1 MNETLA
7 VSRLKSQLFDTFDYL
22 HKHPEVSW
30 KEVNTT
36 KYIASLLEEWGADEV
51 RTFEDCPGVVAEL
64 GDGSFT
70 VGLRSDMDALWQ
82 EVDGTWKA
90 NHSCGHD
97 AHMTLALGVFMALKK
112 LNVKL
117 PGKVRFIFQPAEE
130 KGDGALK
137 MVEKKVIDDVDYL
150 YGVHLRPEVEV
161 ANGKAT
167 PAIVHG
173 AGRFMSGKISGAD
186 GHGGRPHMST
196 NAIEVATTIVQQL
209 NTIHLNPMVPY
220 SVKMTKLIA
229 GGENSNII
237 PGSAEF
243 SLDLRAQSNETM
255 NQLTEKVEQVIT
267 SVANLYQVD
276 IDFTY
281 ESNVVAAEVNEEAK
295 EIMAGAIK
303 EVLGIEN
310 LLPPSMTPGGEDFH
324 FYSVRRPAVKS
335 TMLGLGCGLAPGLHH
350 PKMVFDRDALIAGV
364 EILTR
369 TILSTFEKNG
379 LKVKFE

>member
-7 VSRLKSQLFDTFDYL
+7 VSNLKSQLFDIFDYL
-22 HKHPEVSW
+22 HQHPEVSW
-30 KEVNTT
+30 KEINTT
-36 KYIASLLEEWGADEV
+36 KYIASLLEEWEADEV

-64 GDGSFT
+64 GNGPLT

-97 AHMTLALGVFMALKK
+97 AHMTLALGVFMTLKK

-130 KGDGALK
+130 KGNGALR

-161 ANGKAT
+161 ANGKAA

-173 AGRFMSGKISGAD
+173 AGRFVSGKINGED

-196 NAIEVATTIVQQL
+196 NAIEVAAAIVQQL
-209 NTIHLNPMVPY
+209 NAIHLNPIVPY

-237 PGSAEF
+237 PGSAQF
-243 SLDLRAQSNETM
+243 SLDLRAQSNQTM
-255 NQLTEKVEQVIT
+255 DQLAKQVEQVI
-267 SVANLYQVD
+267 SAVAELYQVD

-303 EVLGIEN
+303 EVLGKEN
-310 LLPPSMTPGGEDFH
+310 LLPPSVTPGGEDFH
-324 FYSVRRPAVKS
+324 FYSVKRPEVKA
-335 TMLGLGCGLAPGLHH
+335 TMLGLGCSLSPGLHH
-350 PKMVFDRDALIAGV
+350 PKMAFDREALIVGV

-369 TILSTFEKNG
+369 TILATFEKNG
-379 LKVKFE
+379 FKVEFE